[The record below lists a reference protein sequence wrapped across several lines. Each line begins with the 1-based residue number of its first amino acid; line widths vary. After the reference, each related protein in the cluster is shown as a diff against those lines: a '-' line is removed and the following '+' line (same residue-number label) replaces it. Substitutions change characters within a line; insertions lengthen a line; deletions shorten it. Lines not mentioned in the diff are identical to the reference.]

1 MYTELHPAMWHLPV
15 WWEIGEIGEMVNGG
29 KYPHQ
34 QRRQLSR
41 ERQFKG
47 GRERVR
53 GEGYMEE
60 RGIRKGGRGSER
72 YSEGR
77 ERWI

>member
-1 MYTELHPAMWHLPV
+1 
-15 WWEIGEIGEMVNGG
+15 MVNGG

-34 QRRQLSR
+34 QRRQLSEGG

-60 RGIRKGGRGSER
+60 RGIRKGSEVRDTVRGER
-72 YSEGR
+72 GGFEREG
-77 ERWI
+77 ERKERGQGGEGLESKD